1 MKKLLIFCLF
11 PIYSWAQ
18 CGLQKFNYHDVL
30 VGSTIQLASNNS
42 YCSSCIVTLR
52 EDGKCDF
59 YHWNIVNGSWYV
71 ENTNGWNH
79 RWTIVGDKLQIEF
92 RKVRERKGLIV
103 FDKRELYSIL
113 LNTAQH
119 NEKNFSAKIVLD
131 KKTKEYKHIEGPFR
145 FSGVPFESFELIKNE
160 DYVVSDC
167 VKLIVERKINN
178 WQRKDQFEK
187 TKDYLDRIN
196 EKNRLVKQKEF
207 QQFAIDSLGQVYFQ
221 LFCDFS
227 NITLEDYDADNETY
241 LLKNSPIGDI
251 VLKVPIAQ
259 ARMFPNYFNRVSF
272 QEPEFVINNDK
283 FVLTQ
288 FKVVRP
294 MHYSSGVEG
303 VDYFTYKSDISE
315 DYTITD
321 IEYEYARVEI
331 EDLNTN
337 KIENL
342 SQITTRRLTIEN
354 SSVNTNIPIRSKVPN
369 RYALVIG
376 NEDYSSFQRNL
387 ESEQNVDYASHDAEV
402 FKKYCLNTLGVKEE
416 NMNFLIN
423 ATAGSMNQKI
433 NKVLKLMEK
442 LGPEGELVIYYA
454 GHGFPD
460 EQTKEPY
467 LIPVD
472 VSGTDLSYAVKLQDL
487 YKKLGNTGAKT
498 TVFLDACFTGS
509 GRNSGLIAARGVR
522 VKPKEEMLSGDVV
535 VFSAS
540 SGEQSALPY
549 HQEGHGLFTY
559 YLLEKLQESEGDISY
574 GDLADY
580 INSKV
585 SVTSINVN
593 EKEQDPVVNTSE
605 KVADSWRNWSF

>member
-1 MKKLLIFCLF
+1 MLIGQSVIL
-11 PIYSWAQ
+11 
-18 CGLQKFNYHDVL
+18 K
-30 VGSTIQLASNNS
+30 SNDAS
-42 YCSSCIVTLR
+42 YCKTCRVEFL
-52 EDGKCDF
+52 EDGKFWLSFLYSSNALFADPADS
-59 YHWNIVNGSWYV
+59 YWGLENDNRWSRSWTV
-71 ENTNGWNH
+71 QDDVLH
-79 RWTIVGDKLQIEF
+79 IEF
-92 RKVRERKGLIV
+92 SKSRKRNGNLVSEIT
-103 FDKRELYSIL
+103 EIYSINL
-113 LNTAQH
+113 GGGHKEYLTTT
-119 NEKNFSAKIVLD
+119 VWD
-131 KKTKEYKHIEGPFR
+131 KKSKDYISNKSAFSSEGIQYNLLEPT
-145 FSGVPFESFELIKNE
+145 LTDNYI
-160 DYVVSDC
+160 VSDC
-167 VKLIVERKINN
+167 VKFLVEKKINT
-178 WQRKDQFEK
+178 WQRKNQFEK
-187 TKDYLDRIN
+187 TSDYLERVN
-196 EKNRLVKQKEF
+196 EKNRLAKQSEYQAF
-207 QQFAIDSLGQVYFQ
+207 IIDSLGSFYFNKH
-221 LFCDFS
+221 LDFS
-227 NITLEDYDADNETY
+227 TTVLNDYDADNETF
-241 LLKNSPIGDI
+241 LLTNSPVGDI
-251 VLKVPIAQ
+251 VVKVPITM
-259 ARMFPNYFNRVSF
+259 AREFPGYFSQVKF
-272 QEPEFVINNDK
+272 EDPEFVINNDK
-283 FVLTQ
+283 FIFTK
-288 FKVVRP
+288 FKLVRP
-294 MHYSSGVEG
+294 NRKSSGVEG
-303 VDYFTYKSDISE
+303 VDYFIYQSDIAK
-315 DYTITD
+315 DYTITN
-321 IEYEYARVEI
+321 IQYEYAEVEI
-331 EDLNTN
+331 ENLNT
-337 KIENL
+337 KGVKSL
-342 SQITTRRLTIEN
+342 SQVKTRQLNIDN
-354 SSVNTNIPIRSKVPN
+354 SSVNTNIPKRSKVPN

-605 KVADSWRNWSF
+605 KVAGSWRNWTF

>member
-1 MKKLLIFCLF
+1 MKRLLIFCLF
-11 PIYSWAQ
+11 PIYTWAQ
-18 CGLQKFNYHDVL
+18 CDFLISNYN
-30 VGSTIQLASNNS
+30 SITIGETIKMQTSNP
-42 YCSSCIVTLR
+42 YCRDCAVQLR
-52 EDGKCDF
+52 EDGTCVF
-59 YHWNIVNGSWYV
+59 FRWYNNYGWD
-71 ENTNGWNH
+71 EISDDWNH
-79 RWTIVGDKLQIEF
+79 RWTVKNDILQIEF
-92 RKVRERKGLIV
+92 HKDRRRNGELV
-103 FDKRELYSIL
+103 FDRKEVY
-113 LNTAQH
+113 
-119 NEKNFSAKIVLD
+119 KIYLDEARRNQQSMSYAHAYD
-131 KKTKEYKHIEGPFR
+131 KKRMQYLSAESPFKY
-145 FSGVPFESFELIKNE
+145 SGIPFDKMELQKNE
-160 DYVVSDC
+160 NFMVSDC

-178 WQRKDQFEK
+178 WQRKDQYEK
-187 TKDYLDRIN
+187 TSDYLKRIN

-207 QQFAIDSLGQVYFQ
+207 QQLAIDSLGQVYFQ

-227 NITLEDYDADNETY
+227 NLLLEDDYDADNETY

-354 SSVNTNIPIRSKVPN
+354 SSVNTNIPIRSKAPN

-593 EKEQDPVVNTSE
+593 EKEQDPVVITSE